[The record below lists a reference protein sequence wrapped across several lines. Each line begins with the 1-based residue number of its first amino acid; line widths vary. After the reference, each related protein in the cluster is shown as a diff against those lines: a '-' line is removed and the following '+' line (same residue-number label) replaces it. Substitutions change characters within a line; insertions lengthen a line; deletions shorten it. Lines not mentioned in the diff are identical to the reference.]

1 VAQEKKYIRLINR
14 LNDISFNLDTSE
26 DIILSVNEIAFL
38 DKLLNVVQ
46 DFINGKLE

>member
-1 VAQEKKYIRLINR
+1 MAQPYKRIISRLEKIKE
-14 LNDISFNLDTSE
+14 NLKSNA

-38 DKLLNVVQ
+38 DKLLNVMQ